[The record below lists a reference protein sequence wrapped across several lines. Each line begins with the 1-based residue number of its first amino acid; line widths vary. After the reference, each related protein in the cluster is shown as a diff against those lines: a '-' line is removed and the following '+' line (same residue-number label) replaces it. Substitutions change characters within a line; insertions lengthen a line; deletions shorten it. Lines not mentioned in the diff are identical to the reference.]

1 MADTDLKNRL
11 LEQGGPAVHL
21 RIHSAQPGH
30 IHKDCCEK
38 AVPELL
44 KMEEVSA
51 LLSLLDGCSTN
62 VRDKK
67 TLEHFIHSYRETCID
82 QFFPRLMDLGF
93 RAGMPAFDEK
103 MQPIREL
110 FSYLLTKNEDYCY
123 YYRIMLHRFFFMA
136 GYKYPEV
143 IASMQQRLDALY
155 KSANERI
162 FEIYRDESI
171 LPKKPKQWTQIG
183 VVKEVLDPFSQSAQ
197 KPLPTIY
204 DIEALAY
211 FPDNKPEN
219 RAKIDTIIAY
229 ILDPEFQKIREGYGL
244 LWDKEKRVYRAC
256 GWSPTL
262 PLCGDAEVSSHFDH
276 VLDVLLILSKFEAA
290 KKSRWVGNCADY
302 IKRYRTQSGTYIFP
316 KEYSGRKYSAN
327 AFLSMANQTRKR
339 AEKECIL
346 REVVSTLV
354 MVEIG
359 KGIPELIG

>member
-11 LEQGGPAVHL
+11 LEQGGPAVLL
-21 RIHSAQPGH
+21 RIHAAQPGH

-38 AVPELL
+38 AVSELL

-62 VRDKK
+62 VPDKK
-67 TLEHFIHSYRETCID
+67 TLEHFIHSYRESCID

-103 MQPIREL
+103 MQPLREL
-110 FSYLLTKNEDYCY
+110 FNYLLTKNEDYCY

-143 IASMQQRLDALY
+143 ITSMQQRLDALY

-183 VVKEVLDPFSQSAQ
+183 VVKEALDPFSQSAH

-204 DIEALAY
+204 DIAALAY
-211 FPDNKPEN
+211 FPDKKPEN

-229 ILDPEFQKIREGYGL
+229 ILAPEFQKIREGYGL

-262 PLCGDAEVSSHFDH
+262 PLCEDAELSSHFGH

-290 KKSRWVGNCADY
+290 KKSRWVGNCTDY
-302 IKRYRTQSGTYIFP
+302 LKRYRTQRGTYLFP
-316 KEYSGRKYSAN
+316 RAYLGRKYSAN
-327 AFLSMANQTRKR
+327 AYLSMANLTRKR

-346 REVVSTLV
+346 REVVSTLI

-359 KGIPELIG
+359 KGIPELI